1 MILTPKVD
9 VYCFGVQLLELIHGE
24 YLDDMVS
31 SCQKKES
38 NWSFD
43 FSKKKR
49 KKKKQKKKY
58 SFADED
64 VLDQRPSASTELEV
78 ATSGKL
84 AEQVDIKGGDS
95 KSWSRVPYLPSYVP
109 FGQVYIMNSC
119 FIYFSVCFSFVCRR
133 LFLPEKY
140 AGFD

>member
-1 MILTPKVD
+1 MIWFHHVRRRNQI
-9 VYCFGVQLLELIHGE
+9 GHLIF
-24 YLDDMVS
+24 
-31 SCQKKES
+31 Q
-38 NWSFD
+38 
-43 FSKKKR
+43 
-49 KKKKQKKKY
+49 KKKKKKIQNKKY

>member
-9 VYCFGVQLLELIHGE
+9 VYCFGVLILELIHGG
-24 YLDDMVS
+24 YVDDMVS

-43 FSKKKR
+43 FSKT
-49 KKKKQKKKY
+49 KKKKNKKKIY